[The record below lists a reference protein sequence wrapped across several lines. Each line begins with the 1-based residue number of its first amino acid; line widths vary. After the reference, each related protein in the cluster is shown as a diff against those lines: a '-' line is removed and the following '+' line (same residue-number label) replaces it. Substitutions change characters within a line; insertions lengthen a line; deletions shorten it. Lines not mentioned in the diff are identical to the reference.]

1 MWGVIPRPLS
11 AARLDT
17 TNSFHLQDNRNE
29 AIGAG
34 FVNVTKHD
42 SYKKRFNKNTV
53 SSPLWGDT
61 VPCTLSKKQF
71 QETLLKDCKN

>member
-1 MWGVIPRPLS
+1 MWGGIPRPLS

-42 SYKKRFNKNTV
+42 SYEKRCIKNV
-53 SSPLWGDT
+53 SIFPLMGGYCSLHPHRKT
-61 VPCTLSKKQF
+61 ISRNT
-71 QETLLKDCKN
+71 TKN